1 MSKLVP
7 PPIRNAG
14 IIQQSEMAG
23 KPYAPVAIIV
33 TAYNE
38 EASIAITLTSLLQQS
53 TPPEKIIVVV
63 DFSSDRTG
71 EIARTF
77 PSVTVIR
84 PPKNTG
90 SKAGAQNFALPLVN
104 SKYVSAVD
112 ADTTL
117 ANDAIEK
124 MVNFLE
130 SDPEVV
136 AASIIIQEGKDLVIS
151 TAKGLFYNAGT
162 SVETV
167 MNVFS
172 EDLSMGRGPAK

>member
-14 IIQQSEMAG
+14 IIQQSEMVG

-112 ADTTL
+112 
-117 ANDAIEK
+117 
-124 MVNFLE
+124 
-130 SDPEVV
+130 
-136 AASIIIQEGKDLVIS
+136 
-151 TAKGLFYNAGT
+151 
-162 SVETV
+162 
-167 MNVFS
+167 
-172 EDLSMGRGPAK
+172 

>member
-23 KPYAPVAIIV
+23 KPYAPVTIIV
-33 TAYNE
+33 NAYNQE
-38 EASIAITLTSLLQQS
+38 VSRGITLRSLFQQS
-53 TPPEKIIVVV
+53 TPPEKIIVVD

-71 EIARTF
+71 KIARTF
-77 PSVTVIR
+77 HSVTVIR

-104 SKYVSAVD
+104 SKLVD
-112 ADTTL
+112 LQNT
-117 ANDAIEK
+117 
-124 MVNFLE
+124 
-130 SDPEVV
+130 
-136 AASIIIQEGKDLVIS
+136 ASIIIQGTDLVIS

-162 SVETV
+162 SVKTV

-172 EDLSMGRGPAK
+172 EDLFMGRGPAK

>member
-63 DFSSDRTG
+63 DFPSDRTG

-90 SKAGAQNFALPLVN
+90 SKAGAQNFALPPVN

-172 EDLSMGRGPAK
+172 EDLSMGGGPAK

>member
-84 PPKNTG
+84 PPENTG
-90 SKAGAQNFALPLVN
+90 SKAGAQNFALPLDN